1 MTSLFTTFSVAAY
14 AKTPEE
20 MVKQPAAIVTA
31 FKNFFNILLPSN
43 SNYPTGISV
52 TQNNTNKNVPK
63 GSYLTNGGSTL
74 TVKVTSKKGQNV
86 LANQKYSYDMYK
98 LDNKGNITGSAV
110 LNGRSSS
117 STGLNDKL
125 TKYTNV
131 GNYALILKT
140 ENGGYMTSYKL
151 NIIDKLDTKPTTPT
165 KPTDPT
171 KPTNPE
177 PTTKPDDN
185 DVSYRHYIFILY
197 AAPDIPLTK
206 YGTPI
211 NDNGN
216 IVIEPYATVNVFKN
230 PNYQYMAT
238 EVYYK
243 ADTTSTK
250 APAAPQI
257 EGYTFLGWSS
267 IENNPQNG
275 PYKLVK
281 ANEELPYNDSS
292 NGYSYASAYYSVY
305 VNNKTHVAY
314 APYNFIE
321 GNGEL
326 LVNYLRDENGDY
338 ILTPSGRRRT
348 SDDNAM
354 IGNEKLTDEW
364 LLNWLGYIPE

>member
-1 MTSLFTTFSVAAY
+1 MKKITAIIMAIIIGVSAFSVAAY

-110 LNGRSSS
+110 LNGSSSS
-117 STGLNDKL
+117 STGLNSKL

-151 NIIDKLDTKPTTPT
+151 NIIDKLDTKPT
-165 KPTDPT
+165 
-171 KPTNPE
+171 NPE
-177 PTTKPDDN
+177 PTDPGTGDIYFHN
-185 DVSYRHYIFILY
+185 YNFILY
-197 AAPDIPLTK
+197 VAPDVSLVQ
-206 YGTPI
+206 YGKTTI
-211 NDNGN
+211 DMGN
-216 IVIEPYATVNVFKN
+216 TVIRPYAKRNIFEYKQ
-230 PNYQYMAT
+230 YQSMAT
-238 EVYYK
+238 TVYPT
-243 ADTTSTK
+243 ADTVSTK
-250 APAAPQI
+250 APVAPKV
-257 EGYTFLGWSS
+257 EGYTFLGWSPS
-267 IENNPQNG
+267 QDNNPIDG
-275 PYKLVK
+275 PFKLIK
-281 ANEELPYNDSS
+281 ANEELLYANT
-292 NGYSYASAYYSVY
+292 NGYSYSIVYYSVY
-305 VNNKTHVAY
+305 VNNRTHVAY

-321 GNGEL
+321 GNGEF

-348 SDDNAM
+348 SNDNAT